1 MIRRPPR
8 STLFPYTTLFR
19 SWQFQQS
26 HRQSVSRSWRH
37 GRRDKQI
44 EALFALGSRERA
56 TRSQRLQRGTQN
68 VVSRNCCAVPRLGT
82 AARRSRAMAGQT
94 QGPPELD
101 GSKGVMTY
109 LLPKIVSAKVLP
121 ERSKAGTACC
131 SSSVMVGSKLAS
143 T

>member
-1 MIRRPPR
+1 MVFARPINVG
-8 STLFPYTTLFR
+8 FDVA
-19 SWQFQQS
+19 QG
-26 HRQSVSRSWRH
+26 SVTNAMVAMAGETNKSKRY
-37 GRRDKQI
+37 
-44 EALFALGSRERA
+44 FALGSRERA

-68 VVSRNCCAVPRLGT
+68 AVSRNCCAVPRLGR

-94 QGPPELD
+94 QGPPELN
-101 GSKGVMTY
+101 GRKGVMTY
-109 LLPKIVSAKVLP
+109 LLQKIVSAKVLP

>member
-26 HRQSVSRSWRH
+26 HLQSVATSWRH
-37 GRRDKQI
+37 DRRDKQI
-44 EALFALGSRERA
+44 EPLFALGSRERA

-68 VVSRNCCAVPRLGT
+68 AVSRNCCAVPRLGR

-94 QGPPELD
+94 QGPPELN
-101 GSKGVMTY
+101 GRKGGMTY
-109 LLPKIVSAKVLP
+109 LLQKIFSAKGLP
-121 ERSKAGTACC
+121 NDQRRGRR
-131 SSSVMVGSKLAS
+131 VVPVQ
-143 T
+143 